1 MAFPPRRST
10 IRSDKEPAT
19 LQDKISQL
27 LAEASDERIGKTVT
41 KRDHA
46 DRTD

>member
-10 IRSDKEPAT
+10 IRSKEPAT
-19 LQDKISQL
+19 LQEKISQL